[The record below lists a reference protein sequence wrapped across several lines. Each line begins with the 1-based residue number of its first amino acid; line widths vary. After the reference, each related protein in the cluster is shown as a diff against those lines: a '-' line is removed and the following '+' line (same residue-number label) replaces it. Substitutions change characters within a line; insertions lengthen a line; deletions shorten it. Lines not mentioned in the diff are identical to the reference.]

1 MNWNEIR
8 KKAVEYGFE
17 FVKHGSSHDLYVNGA
32 GTKIWL
38 ERHWSQEVRPGL
50 AKRLK
55 KEIGF

>member
-32 GTKIWL
+32 GKKI
-38 ERHWSQEVRPGL
+38 
-50 AKRLK
+50 
-55 KEIGF
+55 